1 MTNNANYKLTVTT
14 ASLLMLLSCSVSDDG
29 IPPPE
34 KADKERIAEL
44 ISNLPPDI
52 CIFDPAEFFPAQTRG
67 ETSGLPVSIQSGTL
81 DFSLAATLST
91 ERYDYIQIPVTA
103 STPLSGSRVR
113 FPDFLDGQEYS
124 SPIAAKTFLIA
135 QTARDS
141 AQKTTV
147 NIVTIVPHP
156 DYMREEEIDS
166 LDFFYD
172 GFFNAVF
179 FYADLDGKLLK
190 AETFV
195 HGRPYK
201 EGRVSAHSAGDQAIA
216 AIAVVPTGCDST
228 LQSGVFGAALATPA
242 DNWLDEVVVIGYPPD
257 DDRDDWKN
265 EDPDHP
271 SNGHDGD
278 EPDETVNYVENPL
291 YGGGKEDDGITCT
304 VTVNVEGRGIATGG
318 GTYGPFD
325 IVHCSAQ
332 PVSYNGTPTSEFIMW
347 NGDILSYEPSVTF
360 SIEAYILRGR
370 VSLTAVFHNIDPCA
384 EGERRDPLMEMSI
397 QASGAGGWNLRGG
410 TFGMTRNNKTKLHQG
425 MDFACPV
432 GTPVFATHAG
442 KVVAI
447 RDDVSPDDKSFTD
460 YKNRGG
466 KDCENDRIFN
476 AGNAIEIE
484 CSIGGATYIVKYF
497 HLSEILVKDTWV
509 EAGEII
515 ALSGATGNASGKNS
529 GGPHLHYEVRRGHSY
544 GTLVNPE
551 SFIYS
556 RFDKDN
562 SWKLINPCR

>member
-195 HGRPYK
+195 HG
-201 EGRVSAHSAGDQAIA
+201 
-216 AIAVVPTGCDST
+216 
-228 LQSGVFGAALATPA
+228 
-242 DNWLDEVVVIGYPPD
+242 NWLDEVVVIGYPPD

-332 PVSYNGTPTSEFIMW
+332 PVSYNDTPTSEFIMW

-410 TFGMTRNNKTKLHQG
+410 TFGDSVRRDDNLNYKEHNG
-425 MDFACPV
+425 MDFACPI

-442 KVVAI
+442 KVIAI
-447 RDDVSPDDKSFTD
+447 RDDVSPDDASFD
-460 YKNRGG
+460 AYRDRLGDSR
-466 KDCENDRIFN
+466 DCVDAREFN

-484 CSIGGATYIVKYF
+484 CRIGGATYIVKCF

-515 ALSGATGNASGKNS
+515 ALSGNTGSARNKNS
-529 GGPHLHYEVRRGHSY
+529 GGPHLHYEIRRERKY
-544 GTLVNPE
+544 GTPVNPE

-556 RFDKDN
+556 RFDKN
-562 SWKLINPCR
+562 NGWTLINPCR

>member
-14 ASLLMLLSCSVSDDG
+14 ASLLMLLSCSVSDNG
-29 IPPPE
+29 IPPPV
-34 KADKERIAEL
+34 KADEERVAEL

-52 CIFDPAEFFPAQTRG
+52 CVFDPAEFFPAQTRG
-67 ETSGLPVSIQSGTL
+67 ETAGLPVSIQSGTL

-156 DYMREEEIDS
+156 DYMHEEEIDS

-195 HGRPYK
+195 HGKPYK
-201 EGRVSAHSAGDQAIA
+201 EGRVSAPAAGDQAIA

-228 LQSGVFGAALATPA
+228 MQSSAFGAALATPA

-291 YGGGKEDDGITCT
+291 YGGGKDDDGITCT

-332 PVSYNGTPTSEFIMW
+332 PVSYNDTPTSEFIMW

-397 QASGAGGWNLRGG
+397 QASGEGGWNLRGG
-410 TFGMTRNNKTKLHQG
+410 TFGKTRNNNTTQHNG
-425 MDFACPV
+425 MDFSCPI

-442 KVVAI
+442 KVIAI
-447 RDDVSPDDKSFTD
+447 RDDVSPDDASFPD
-460 YKNRGG
+460 YRNRGG
-466 KDCENDRIFN
+466 KDCEEDWIFN

-515 ALSGATGNASGKNS
+515 ALSGNTGSARNKNS
-529 GGPHLHYEVRRGHSY
+529 GGPHLHYEIRRERKY
-544 GTLVNPE
+544 GTPVNPE

-556 RFDKDN
+556 RFDKN
-562 SWKLINPCR
+562 NGWTLINPCR